1 MRPSFN
7 VYVDV
12 DNRER
17 ATARDKKKENF
28 FWKSNMKIFYF
39 LFYFI
44 LFLFFMRNV
53 SGQQGA
59 ASKVKMNASGKKK
72 KNRRGTQALK
82 TKYLVSTRIQNV

>member
-7 VYVDV
+7 VYADV

-44 LFLFFMRNV
+44 SFLFFMRNV

-72 KNRRGTQALK
+72 KK
-82 TKYLVSTRIQNV
+82 IEKEHKH

>member
-1 MRPSFN
+1 MSMLTWITEKELQ
-7 VYVDV
+7 
-12 DNRER
+12 REI
-17 ATARDKKKENF
+17 KKENF

-44 LFLFFMRNV
+44 SFLFFMRNV

-72 KNRRGTQALK
+72 KK
-82 TKYLVSTRIQNV
+82 SEEEHKH